1 MYQGQLLQSSCVLVL
16 QRCLVSATIVGSL
29 LARTW
34 AEQLHMFRVR
44 SLIESGKIGKVH
56 HFHGDFICEM
66 PEETERLYDPK
77 LGGGGLLDIGIY
89 PLSIASWVFGRQTP
103 KVVSAMGMVH
113 PRGVDNLGMVNLK

>member
-1 MYQGQLLQSSCVLVL
+1 M
-16 QRCLVSATIVGSL
+16 QRCFVSATIIGSL
-29 LARTW
+29 LAWTSV
-34 AEQLHMFRVR
+34 EQLHMLRVR

>member
-1 MYQGQLLQSSCVLVL
+1 
-16 QRCLVSATIVGSL
+16 
-29 LARTW
+29 
-34 AEQLHMFRVR
+34 MFRVR
-44 SLIESGKIGKVH
+44 SLIEGGKIGKVQ

>member
-1 MYQGQLLQSSCVLVL
+1 M
-16 QRCLVSATIVGSL
+16 QRRLVSATVIGIFFAWTSV
-29 LARTW
+29 
-34 AEQLHMFRVR
+34 EQLHMLRVR